1 MLRGERYTAGVMT
14 TRDLARA
21 RLSAR
26 GGQLL
31 ALVVDDEVETA
42 GIIVDALTLAGF
54 STSSCHNLAQA
65 IGLVDKVAFDVV
77 VTDLRMPDGDGRDVI
92 AHARR
97 SPLGPE
103 VVVTTG
109 QAEVDV
115 AVECMRMGAFDY
127 VLKPFDL
134 DAVVGIAMRAAEKH
148 SLEAESQHLREVLRR
163 SKHALMVALE
173 ARDCYTFG
181 HCVSVAYVAFRFG
194 EHVGASQA
202 VLDAI
207 EGVGELHDLGKIG
220 IADSILNK
228 AGPLTEAEYETMKFH
243 PVIGLGIIDPL
254 GTFPD
259 EGALVASHHER
270 WDGSGYPDGLA
281 QEDIPFV
288 ARLTA
293 VVDVFDACTTD
304 RPYRPAMS
312 LTEGLEVVRRGTGKA
327 FDPELADEFLGFF
340 DSQYHDREED
350 YTRLVAELRRA

>member
-1 MLRGERYTAGVMT
+1 MLKAKRYSSGVMT
-14 TRDLARA
+14 ARDLARI
-21 RLSAR
+21 RLNAQGR
-26 GGQLL
+26 RLL

-42 GIIVDALTLAGF
+42 EILADALTLGGF
-54 STSSCHNLAQA
+54 HTSCAHNMAQA
-65 IGLVDKVAFDVV
+65 IGLIDKIAFDVV

-103 VVVTTG
+103 VVVITG
-109 QAEVDV
+109 QAEVDI
-115 AVECMRMGAFDY
+115 AVGCMRMGAIDY
-127 VLKPFDL
+127 ILKPFDL
-134 DAVVGIAMRAAEKH
+134 DAVTNTATRAAEKH
-148 SLEAESQHLREVLRR
+148 SLQAESQHLREVLRR
-163 SKHALMVALE
+163 SKQALMVALE

-181 HCVSVAYVAFRFG
+181 HCVSVAHVAFQFG

-220 IADSILNK
+220 IADGILNK
-228 AGPLTEAEYETMKFH
+228 AGPLTEAEYESMKFH

-270 WDGSGYPDGLA
+270 WDGSGYPDGMA
-281 QEDIPFV
+281 GEDIPIV

-304 RPYRPAMS
+304 RPYRPAMT
-312 LTEGLEVVRRGTGKA
+312 LADGLEVIRRGSGKA

-340 DSQYHDREED
+340 ASQFENREEE
-350 YTRLVAELRRA
+350 YTRLVAQLRQV